1 MADFLAGRTARGWVF
16 FLVRS
21 FSFDIRSFRAAAD
34 LVVDLAADLR
44 VPAPDLL
51 RPAVALAEDLL
62 RVVTPETSSTGLW
75 RDPECNSAG
84 SKPTGA
90 RIAS

>member
-1 MADFLAGRTARGWVF
+1 LA
-16 FLVRS
+16 RS
-21 FSFDIRSFRAAAD
+21 FSFDIRSFGVAAD
-34 LVVDLAADLR
+34 LLAGLAAGLR

-84 SKPTGA
+84 SKPTGTRVA
-90 RIAS
+90 W